1 MPKHHKKVAEEIG
14 ISESYLGK
22 LFRKE
27 TGYTF
32 VDYLTLTRMKK
43 AVLLLRK
50 DPLKIYV
57 LAYLVGY
64 YDAHYF
70 SNPFKK
76 ITGKSPSAY
85 KRELSI
91 EQQHQ
96 GGEHEGN

>member
-1 MPKHHKKVAEEIG
+1 MEKRRRT
-14 ISESYLGK
+14 GK
-22 LFRKE
+22 SA
-27 TGYTF
+27 GYSTKAPDSSLLM
-32 VDYLTLTRMKK
+32 VYLTLTRMKK

-50 DPLKIYV
+50 DPLKIYE

-64 YDAHYF
+64 NDAHYF
-70 SNPFKK
+70 SNLFKK